1 MRVAIIDDIHRAYD
15 SQPAIARLRERAEV
29 HVFTQPFGSPEALR
43 GFEAIVANRERTRF
57 PRELLEQLPDL
68 RILAQTGVHAYHIDF
83 EAAAE
88 LGITVARAM
97 SSGSSG
103 STAEL
108 TFGLIISMM
117 RHITTSDTAM
127 KRGDWPTPLGLELG
141 GRTIGVIGMGNLGQ
155 QVANIARAF
164 NMPVLAW
171 SRSLTDERASQ
182 YGAQL
187 RPLDDLLRESDVVT
201 VHVPLTN
208 ASRGLL
214 GAREIG
220 LMKRTA
226 FLVNTSR
233 GPIVTE
239 SAIVDALQ
247 RNAIAGAALDVFDQ
261 EPLPTDH
268 PFRSLPNVLL
278 TPHLG
283 WPTDGAYG
291 RFAEAATDVLLDYL
305 DGKPVPTF
313 DYER

>member
-1 MRVAIIDDIHRAYD
+1 MKVAIIDDIHRAYD
-15 SQPAIARLRERAEV
+15 SQPAIGRLRQRAEV
-29 HVFTQPFGSPEALR
+29 HIFTEPFGPPEALR
-43 GFEAIVANRERTRF
+43 GFDAIVANRERTRF

-83 EAAAE
+83 EAAEE

-97 SSGSSG
+97 SAGSSG

-108 TFGLIISMM
+108 TFGMIISMM

-141 GRTIGVIGMGNLGQ
+141 GRTIGVIGLGNLGQ
-155 QVANIARAF
+155 KVSNIAHAF

-171 SRSLTDERASQ
+171 SRSLTAERAREH
-182 YGAQL
+182 GAEL
-187 RPLDDLLRESDVVT
+187 RPMDDLLRESDVVT
-201 VHVPLTN
+201 VHVPLTV
-208 ASRGLL
+208 ASRGLI

-220 LMKRTA
+220 LMKPTA
-226 FLVNTSR
+226 YLVNTSR

-239 SAIVDALQ
+239 AAVVDALQ

-261 EPLPTDH
+261 EPLPLDH

-291 RFAEAATDVLLDYL
+291 RFAEAAADVLIDYL

-313 DYER
+313 NHER

>member
-1 MRVAIIDDIHRAYD
+1 MKVAILDDIHQAYD

-29 HVFTQPFGSPEALR
+29 HIFTEPFGSPQALQ
-43 GFEAIVANRERTRF
+43 GFDAIVANRERTRF

-83 EAAAE
+83 EAAEA

-103 STAEL
+103 STSEL
-108 TFGLIISMM
+108 TFGLIISLM
-117 RHITTSDTAM
+117 RHVTTSHTGI
-127 KRGDWPTPLGLELG
+127 RNGEWPTPLGLELG
-141 GRTIGVIGMGNLGQ
+141 GRTIGIIGLGNLGQ
-155 QVANIARAF
+155 RTAHIAHAF

-171 SRSLTDERASQ
+171 SRSLTAERAREH
-182 YGAQL
+182 GAEL
-187 RPLDDLLRESDVVT
+187 RPLDELLQESDVVT

-208 ASRGLL
+208 ASRGLI

-220 LMKRTA
+220 LMKPTA
-226 FLVNTSR
+226 YLINTSR
-233 GPIVTE
+233 GPIVSE

-247 RNAIAGAALDVFDQ
+247 NKTIAGVGLDVFDE
-261 EPLPTDH
+261 EPLPVDH
-268 PFRSLPNVLL
+268 PFRSLPNILL

-291 RFAEAATDVLLDYL
+291 RFADAAADVLIDYM

-313 DYER
+313 NHER

>member
-1 MRVAIIDDIHRAYD
+1 MRVAIIDDIHKAYD
-15 SQPAIARLRERAEV
+15 TQPAIARLRQRAEV
-29 HVFTQPFGSPEALR
+29 HIFTEPFGSPEDLR
-43 GFEAIVANRERTRF
+43 GFDAIVANRERTRF
-57 PRELLEQLPDL
+57 PRELLQQLPDL

-83 EAAAE
+83 DAAEE

-97 SSGSSG
+97 IPGSSG

-108 TFGLIISMM
+108 TFGMIISMM

-127 KRGDWPTPLGLELG
+127 KRGEWPTPLGLELA
-141 GRTIGVIGMGNLGQ
+141 GRTIGIIGLGNLGQ
-155 QVANIARAF
+155 KVANIAHAF

-171 SRSLTDERASQ
+171 SRSLTAERAREH
-182 YGAQL
+182 GTVL

-201 VHVPLTN
+201 VHVPLTP
-208 ASRGLL
+208 ASRGLI
-214 GAREIG
+214 GAREIA
-220 LMKRTA
+220 LMKPTA
-226 FLVNTSR
+226 YLVNTSR

-261 EPLPTDH
+261 EPLPQDH
-268 PFRSLPNVLL
+268 PLRSLPNVLL

-291 RFAEAATDVLLDYL
+291 RFAEAAADVLIDFM

-313 DYER
+313 SHEL